1 MLTSPAG
8 WFNQP
13 NEMPEAGAPA
23 QSVLAELGLV
33 LFARE
38 ATGELRL
45 SGKTPGWLNTLWPAL
60 GENDGLLPVAET
72 SPFLENFLID
82 AEECWQK
89 GGAERARSGPW
100 VEQDTERRGSAARSD
115 CDDRGRSIDPAP

>member
-1 MLTSPAG
+1 
-8 WFNQP
+8 
-13 NEMPEAGAPA
+13 MPEASAPA

-45 SGKTPGWLNTLWPAL
+45 SGKTPAWLNTLWPAL
-60 GENDGLLPVAET
+60 GESDGLLPVADA

-82 AEECWQK
+82 AEECWKK
-89 GGAERARSGPW
+89 GGAERVKSGPW
-100 VEQDTERRGSAARSD
+100 VEQDTSGTEVPLEATAMTV
-115 CDDRGRSIDPAP
+115 GRPFDPAP